1 MVAVVVLCADDDVVD
16 GDVNQ
21 LDEEP
26 DEAHDGETDGSGDRD
41 LLEFWKNKTIF
52 HSIWCSINDVMQ
64 GV

>member
-1 MVAVVVLCADDDVVD
+1 MKILRFHHKISTIKKQDDVDVVLGSDDDVVD

-41 LLEFWKNKTIF
+41 LLEF
-52 HSIWCSINDVMQ
+52 
-64 GV
+64 